1 MVIDPVQNFELF
13 SSLHPKSNPHFMR
26 LHSTDSMSTTVPKKD
41 SRQDRYCLE
50 THISYAPR
58 SPTPHEE
65 DAGSTSDLFACPD
78 TGEFFTVSNAEI
90 EIGPDRSMGSSSKT
104 FQCPVCVTSSLTIR
118 PSTEREKGEALAVCK
133 VCGWDTS
140 HCQVSDIG
148 DLLQRVSMP
157 YPWLDSHF
165 RALVKAHNSNTQS
178 NWNGNTSTGVNT
190 GGLNGC
196 GSTNNHSRNGTI
208 SLSSMSSATSSASSS
223 SSSRRRRLTATV
235 LRPLGDGIGF
245 TEKQEAHERK
255 VFAQYL
261 PPSML
266 SSTTSTSTS
275 TASLTAKY
283 KSMIRD
289 NIENMCKDL
298 RESELMAPTERT
310 ANGVCFRRQA
320 GPLQRIRTP
329 HVTLRNR
336 ANGTAATT
344 RWDLA
349 VYDGSDPEYTA
360 AYILPRIMIN
370 LKSGSATHSSGAL
383 QLSSSTASSSSSS
396 SCSTSTTATTTTNT
410 NTSTAKEC
418 NGQTVDLLLSLKN
431 ERQLAV
437 TVQVENMADRSQ
449 AGELKIA
456 AGELC
461 MTKMK
466 GVKWTD
472 VDVEKCPWLDGLSSK
487 VIQLELKVRYHMK
500 RSSSTRGQS
509 VLDKWNRLCKQ
520 TWGVCLFV
528 RPKSHT
534 T

>member
-1 MVIDPVQNFELF
+1 
-13 SSLHPKSNPHFMR
+13 
-26 LHSTDSMSTTVPKKD
+26 MSTTFPKQD
-41 SRQDRYCLE
+41 SHQDRYCLE
-50 THISYAPR
+50 TQISYAPR
-58 SPTPHEE
+58 FPTPHEE
-65 DAGSTSDLFACPD
+65 DAGSTSDLFACPE

-90 EIGPDRSMGSSSKT
+90 DIGPDRSMGSSSKT

-118 PSTEREKGEALAVCK
+118 PSTERGQGEALAICK

-148 DLLQRVSMP
+148 DLLQRVRMP

-178 NWNGNTSTGVNT
+178 NWNANSSNGANT

-196 GSTNNHSRNGTI
+196 GTTNNNSRNGSI

-235 LRPLGDGIGF
+235 LPPLGDGMGF

-283 KSMIRD
+283 KSIIRD

-320 GPLQRIRTP
+320 GPLQRVRAP
-329 HVTLRNR
+329 HVILRNG
-336 ANGTAATT
+336 ANGTVATT

-360 AYILPRIMIN
+360 AYILPRIMISM
-370 LKSGSATHSSGAL
+370 KSSSAIHPSGAL
-383 QLSSSTASSSSSS
+383 QLSPSTTSSSSS
-396 SCSTSTTATTTTNT
+396 SCSTTTSTI

-466 GVKWTD
+466 GVKLTD
-472 VDVEKCPWLDGLSSK
+472 DNVEKCPWLDGLSSK

-509 VLDKWNRLCKQ
+509 VLDKWSRLCKQ

-528 RPKSHT
+528 RPKSQT
-534 T
+534 I